1 MAGKRSLEKELTAVY
16 ALREQPLSDQVIGE
30 LRRALA
36 RKNNH
41 LVAAAAQIAGEREI
55 AALEPDL
62 AQAFGR
68 FMADPLKTDKGCA
81 AKSAIAEALYRIGAI
96 QEDLFLQGIRHVQ
109 LEPVYGGRQDT
120 AARLRGVCAMALV
133 RTGCPQAMIELA
145 HLLAD
150 RELDARIAAV
160 RAIAYG
166 RSEAGAP
173 LLRFKVLS
181 GDDDPRVLYEC
192 FGGLLK
198 LAPETSLPF
207 VAEFLDDGDAA
218 IAEGAA
224 LALGESRLG
233 EAFGFLKTAWES
245 TFDPDRRNAVL
256 LAIAMLR
263 SEEALDFLL
272 ALVADASTAIADEA
286 IAALR
291 IYERDEKVW
300 RRVRETAGRRGD
312 VEC

>member
-1 MAGKRSLEKELTAVY
+1 MSGKRSLEKELTAVY
-16 ALREQPLSDQVIGE
+16 ALREQPLSDQVVGE

-41 LVAAAAQIAGEREI
+41 LVATAAQVAGEREI

-62 AQAFGR
+62 VQAFGR

-81 AKSAIAEALYRIGAI
+81 AKAAIAEALYQIGAI
-96 QEDLFLQGIRHVQ
+96 QEGLFLQGIRHVQ

-133 RTGCPQAMIELA
+133 RMGYPQVMIELA
-145 HLLAD
+145 YLLAD
-150 RELDARIAAV
+150 HELDARIAAV

-166 RSEAGAP
+166 RSEAGVP
-173 LLRFKVLS
+173 LLRFKVLG

-192 FGGLLK
+192 FGALLK

-207 VAEFLDDGDAA
+207 VAGFLDHANAA

-224 LALGESRLG
+224 LALGESRLS
-233 EAFGFLKTAWES
+233 EAFEFLRTAWGS
-245 TFDPDRRNAVL
+245 MFDPDRRNAVL

-263 SEEALDFLL
+263 SEQALDFLL
-272 ALVADASTAIADEA
+272 ALVADAPLAVANEA

-300 RRVRETAGRRGD
+300 RRVREVAGGRGD

>member
-1 MAGKRSLEKELTAVY
+1 VY
-16 ALREQPLSDQVIGE
+16 ALPEQPLSEQSVEE
-30 LRRALA
+30 LRQALA
-36 RKNNH
+36 RKSNH

-62 AQAFGR
+62 VQAFRR
-68 FMADPLKTDKGCA
+68 FMADPLKTDKGCT
-81 AKSAIAEALYRIGAI
+81 AKAAIAEALVQIGAI
-96 QEDLFLQGIRHVQ
+96 QGDLFLQGIRHVQ

-133 RTGCPQAMIELA
+133 RIGHPQALIELA

-150 RELDARIAAV
+150 HELDARIAAV
-160 RAIAYG
+160 RAIAHS
-166 RSEAGAP
+166 RSEAGVP
-173 LLRFKVLS
+173 LLRFKALS
-181 GDDDPRVLYEC
+181 GDDDPRVVCEC

-207 VAEFLDDGDAA
+207 VAGFLDHANAA

-233 EAFGFLKTAWES
+233 EAFEFLKAACEG
-245 TFDPDRRNAVL
+245 TFDPERRNAVL
-256 LAIAMLR
+256 LAMALLR
-263 SEEALDFLL
+263 SEQALDFLL
-272 ALVADASTAIADEA
+272 ALVADAAPAAANEA
-286 IAALR
+286 VAALR

-300 RRVRETAGRRGD
+300 RRVREIADRRDD
-312 VEC
+312 VDL

>member
-16 ALREQPLSDQVIGE
+16 ALREQPLSDQVVGE

-41 LVAAAAQIAGEREI
+41 LVAAAAQVAGEREI

-62 AQAFGR
+62 MQAFGR
-68 FMADPLKTDKGCA
+68 FMTDPPRTDKGCA
-81 AKSAIAEALYRIGAI
+81 AKAAIAEALYQISAS

-133 RTGCPQAMIELA
+133 RMGYPLVMIELA

-166 RSEAGAP
+166 RGEAGVP
-173 LLRFKVLS
+173 LLRFKVLG
-181 GDDDPRVLYEC
+181 GDDDPRALYEC
-192 FGGLLK
+192 FGALLK
-198 LAPETSLPF
+198 LAPGTSLPF
-207 VAEFLDDGDAA
+207 VAGFLDHANAA

-224 LALGESRLG
+224 LALGESRLS
-233 EAFGFLKTAWES
+233 EAFGFLKTAWGS

-263 SEEALDFLL
+263 SEQALDFLL
-272 ALVADASTAIADEA
+272 ALVADAPLAVANEA
-286 IAALR
+286 VAALR

-300 RRVRETAGRRGD
+300 RRVREVAGGRGD
-312 VEC
+312 VDL